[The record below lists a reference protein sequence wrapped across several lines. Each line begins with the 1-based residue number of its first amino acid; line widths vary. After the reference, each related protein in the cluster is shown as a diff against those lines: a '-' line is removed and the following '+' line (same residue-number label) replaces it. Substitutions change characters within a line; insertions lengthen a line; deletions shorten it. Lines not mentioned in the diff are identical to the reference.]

1 MRNRE
6 LKTTKKLEEG
16 VENKEEK
23 NVKDEKE

>member
-16 VENKEEK
+16 VENKEKK
-23 NVKDEKE
+23 NVEDEKE